1 MKHEDQHRSEGRRQ
15 KSVSTRAW
23 TLARVWGY
31 PNPSNGLVYLV
42 YHVPNGVAHAEVWFS
57 DMEGRVV
64 HRTMVTASSG
74 IAELDVREHATG
86 LYTIALV
93 LDGVRMEQLKLS
105 LQH

>member
-1 MKHEDQHRSEGRRQ
+1 MLPSARIPERTDAGP
-15 KSVSTRAW
+15 
-23 TLARVWGY
+23 TLEAY